1 MLIDEA
7 GEQLGVQPLRGALE
21 KAWDMGLDLVEVAPQ
36 LDPPVCRILDYGR
49 FRYVQE
55 RKQREARRGSR
66 TGVLREVRLRP
77 RIGEH
82 DIRAKLGQ
90 VKRLLAEGN
99 KVRLS
104 VRFRGREITHPE
116 LGMVLLRECTERLK
130 EVSKLEKAPSM
141 EGRFLAVILIPTV
154 RELKKNSQK
163 TDVDD
168 PMEESSTAIEDET
181 SSGDVQTVVS
191 DQAEENSAETEDEN
205 SSGGVQT
212 V

>member
-1 MLIDEA
+1 LGERDIERDYRVNQQIRAKDVMLIDEA

-21 KAWDMGLDLVEVAPQ
+21 KAWDLGLDLVEVAPQ

-55 RKQREARRGSR
+55 RKQREARRGSSR

-82 DIRAKLGQ
+82 DIQAKLKQ

-99 KVRLS
+99 KVRVS

-116 LGMVLLRECTERLK
+116 LGFSLLRACTERLK
-130 EVSKLEKAPSM
+130 EISKLERAPAM
-141 EGRFLAVILIPTV
+141 EGRFLSVILSPAPAW
-154 RELKKNSQK
+154 REAQKGSQK
-163 TDVDD
+163 A
-168 PMEESSTAIEDET
+168 S
-181 SSGDVQTVVS
+181 VS
-191 DQAEENSAETEDEN
+191 DQTEDQIGETEDQD
-205 SSGGVQT
+205 SPGGVQT